1 MLDDRTTSDTTYWML
16 CETVMQPAV
25 RKLVVFARLDS
36 SWPVLLYCPAYK
48 QEHSGQQDEEVRYIF
63 IGLPTSLQTET
74 HRNVPIETNEGTHT
88 DLFDYLEGSQW
99 NKEKPPVTSGSWVT
113 RLDFVINTYT
123 HKYNMANT
131 VPWLCEVYRRLYVC
145 TYIGCPFDMKVLIPL
160 NKKCS

>member
-1 MLDDRTTSDTTYWML
+1 MRDNVEDYLRTSDTTYWML

-36 SWPVLLYCPAYK
+36 SWPVLLYCPEYK
-48 QEHSGQQDEEVRYIF
+48 QEHSGQQDEEIF

-99 NKEKPPVTSGSWVT
+99 NKEKPPVTSGSWNLSI
-113 RLDFVINTYT
+113 RFQRGKNINRSNNIINAYPKQPLKQTEDDSSL
-123 HKYNMANT
+123 
-131 VPWLCEVYRRLYVC
+131 V
-145 TYIGCPFDMKVLIPL
+145 VL
-160 NKKCS
+160 K

>member
-36 SWPVLLYCPAYK
+36 SWPVLLYCPVYK
-48 QEHSGQQDEEVRYIF
+48 QEHSGQQDEEIF

-99 NKEKPPVTSGSWVT
+99 NKEKPPVTSGSW
-113 RLDFVINTYT
+113 
-123 HKYNMANT
+123 MQ
-131 VPWLCEVYRRLYVC
+131 
-145 TYIGCPFDMKVLIPL
+145 VLKIQ
-160 NKKCS
+160 